1 MVDNFQYS
9 YLIGNIFF
17 LFIWLFLFIF
27 RRDLRKEMLIMSF
40 IVAPMGPISEIFY
53 LRDYWRPEI
62 FNGLLIG
69 IEDLLFGF
77 FIGGITAVIYE
88 VFLGKK
94 YSNKHLFAHS
104 KWLFPGGILVIICIM
119 FVGNMVLNFNSIYI
133 SIFSFLVIGFF
144 MIFIRRDI
152 LKESIYS
159 GLLVCGLIFIFYII
173 FGYIFNG
180 VIQKWWVLK
189 NISGILIFGVPIEEL
204 MWGFG
209 WGFVASPAYTFING
223 LRLKDK

>member
-94 YSNKHLFAHS
+94 YSNKHLFARS

-119 FVGNMVLNFNSIYI
+119 FVGFMV
-133 SIFSFLVIGFF
+133 
-144 MIFIRRDI
+144 FIRRDI